1 MRALQLSLAAL
12 MCASC
17 ATLSAGVP
25 AEPGRYCRVDELVG
39 DTGISTFPLGQFIMV
54 AELSRAPGG
63 YSVSFHS
70 SMPDSQQILAA
81 SAPARVAA
89 NGVLVFDFED
99 GWGNAGRGRLSR
111 RGVMTLEITRL
122 SEDVSG
128 RNIGRNYGTFELSR
142 GDCSHPAVSNF
153 RFDR

>member
-1 MRALQLSLAAL
+1 
-12 MCASC
+12 MCGAC
-17 ATLSAGVP
+17 ATLSAP

-39 DTGISTFPLGQFIMV
+39 DTGISTFPLGQFIMI
-54 AELSRAPGG
+54 AEVSRAPDG
-63 YSVSFHS
+63 YSVSFHN

-81 SAPARVAA
+81 TAPARVAA
-89 NGVLVFDFED
+89 SGDLVFDFED
-99 GWGNAGRGRLSR
+99 GWGNRGRGRMSP
-111 RGVMTLEITRL
+111 RGVMTLEIARP

-128 RNIGRNYGTFELSR
+128 RNIGRNYGAFELSR